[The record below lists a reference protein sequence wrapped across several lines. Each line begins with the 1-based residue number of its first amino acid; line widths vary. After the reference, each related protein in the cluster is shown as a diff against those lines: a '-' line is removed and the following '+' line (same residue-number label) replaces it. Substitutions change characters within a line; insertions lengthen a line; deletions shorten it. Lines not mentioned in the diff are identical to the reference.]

1 MTEVVEVEYEVVE
14 GVDDKVDVA
23 LLDMLDSEVL
33 EAATDELV
41 DREEVVAVWEVVRE
55 DELVDAVV
63 ELVAVAR

>member
-1 MTEVVEVEYEVVE
+1 VTEVVEVEYEVVE

-41 DREEVVAVWEVVRE
+41 DREELVAVWEVVRE

>member
-41 DREEVVAVWEVVRE
+41 DREELVAVWEVVRE